1 MILINSIPFVNLSQE
16 RAVPV
21 MWNEDFRLGGGG
33 GVVAIVESCSE
44 FENTEVAG
52 VRGEEEVFAEF
63 DEGRFCTKL

>member
-1 MILINSIPFVNLSQE
+1 MRISD
-16 RAVPV
+16 
-21 MWNEDFRLGGGG
+21 WGGGWGG
-33 GVVAIVESCSE
+33 GVVDIVESCSE

>member
-1 MILINSIPFVNLSQE
+1 MILINSIPFVPLRPE
-16 RAVPV
+16 RAVPGLWTV
-21 MWNEDFRLGGGG
+21 DFCWGGGG